1 MKQEIARLKK
11 SHILEIAGSHF
22 DESGYEKTQVSVIAS
37 EAEVSIGT
45 IYGFFT
51 NKEGLFMAHIHSKI
65 EVAYTEL
72 CRKFEAVSDPV
83 DKLVVLIRSKFEDFA
98 KCRHNVQEILV
109 KNPMFLVQIGFGE
122 GNPMQKIYE
131 LTAEILKE
139 LHAVAP
145 LKSSDFM
152 QLAYNLKALS
162 NGYIERWVYEEF
174 DLVSKSG
181 EVVEFFLE
189 GIKR

>member
-1 MKQEIARLKK
+1 MKEEIAKLKK
-11 SHILEIAGSHF
+11 DHILNAASRHF
-22 DESGYEKTQVSVIAS
+22 DESGYEKTQVSVIAG

-45 IYGFFT
+45 IYGFFK
-51 NKEGLFMAHIHSKI
+51 NKEGLFMAHIHNKI
-65 EVAYTEL
+65 EFAYIEL
-72 CRKFEAVSDPV
+72 CKKFETASDPV
-83 DKLVVLIRSKFEDFA
+83 EKLTILIRGKFEDFSS
-98 KCRHNVQEILV
+98 CRHNVQEILV
-109 KNPMFLVQIGFGE
+109 KNPMFLVQIGFGD

-131 LTAEILKE
+131 LTANILKE
-139 LHAVAP
+139 LHCITP

-174 DLVSKSG
+174 DLVSKSD